1 MEKERNK
8 AGRPITMPA
17 PWGELFKL
25 AGGQKKLAERLGV
38 SKSTVGKRASDVHR
52 VPVLAMKELL
62 HLCEQHGIEEGV
74 STFQSTPID
83 KD

>member
-1 MEKERNK
+1 VEKERNK

-38 SKSTVGKRASDVHR
+38 SKSTVGKWAADVHR

-62 HLCEQHGIEEGV
+62 HLCEQHGIREGLEQFNV
-74 STFQSTPID
+74 MAQ
-83 KD
+83 KN

>member
-8 AGRPITMPA
+8 AGRPITMSA

-38 SKSTVGKRASDVHR
+38 SKSTVGKWATDVHR
-52 VPVLAMKELL
+52 IPMLAMKELL
-62 HLCEQHGIEEGV
+62 HLCEQYGIEEGIEQ
-74 STFQSTPID
+74 FNL
-83 KD
+83 